1 MGLVVIENPF
11 GICKARWRCLLNLTT
26 TLENVSNVIITC
38 FTLHNFYQLN
48 GETYFDADGILGE
61 LIENQRRAWRRTSGT
76 VMPIPIDID
85 MNV

>member
-1 MGLVVIENPF
+1 MEFVRQDGDAYLN
-11 GICKARWRCLLNLTT
+11 NLTT